1 MLDCLV
7 VSYEILGHTADVRI
21 RVSGDDLAGLLRG
34 AVLGMAS
41 LIADTNNIN
50 GRESVTV
57 EATGETPEELLVHLL
72 GEVLYIHYTRK
83 MIFSDARVEVAD
95 DGALR
100 AGCTLR
106 GEAYDPSRHEL
117 GYDIKAV
124 TYHNLKIEGTG
135 DRLSAEIVFDV

>member
-21 RVSGDDLAGLLRG
+21 RVSGDDLAGLIRG
-34 AVLGMAS
+34 AVLGIAS
-41 LIADTNNIN
+41 LVADTNNIE
-50 GRESVTV
+50 GRDSVAV
-57 EATGETPEELLVHLL
+57 EASGETPEELLVHLL
-72 GEVLYIHYTRK
+72 GEVLYVHYTRRLV
-83 MIFSDARVEVAD
+83 FSDAEVEVPD

-100 AGCTLR
+100 ARCTLW
-106 GEAYDPSRHEL
+106 GEAYDPARHEL

-124 TYHNLKIEGTG
+124 TYHDLKIESTG